1 MQNLK
6 ETHTARYWLNYKKE
20 NKMAT
25 YTKLTNDEKA
35 AIVDAEVRNLE
46 YQMYALEVQLIAENA
61 KTEPDAERSSAL
73 TALIAEKQ
81 TQIAAL

>member
-1 MQNLK
+1 
-6 ETHTARYWLNYKKE
+6 
-20 NKMAT
+20 MAT
-25 YTKLTNDEKA
+25 YTKLTNDEKT
-35 AIVDAEVRNLE
+35 AIVDAEIRNLE

-61 KTEPDAERSSAL
+61 KTTPDAERSSAL

>member
-1 MQNLK
+1 
-6 ETHTARYWLNYKKE
+6 
-20 NKMAT
+20 MAT

-35 AIVDAEVRNLE
+35 AIVDAEIRNLE

-61 KTEPDAERSSAL
+61 KIEPDAQRSTAL
-73 TALIAEKQ
+73 TALISEKQ

>member
-1 MQNLK
+1 
-6 ETHTARYWLNYKKE
+6 
-20 NKMAT
+20 MAT

-35 AIVDAEVRNLE
+35 AIVDAEIRNLE

-61 KTEPDAERSSAL
+61 KTEPDAQRSSAL
-73 TALIAEKQ
+73 NSLIAEKQ

>member
-1 MQNLK
+1 
-6 ETHTARYWLNYKKE
+6 
-20 NKMAT
+20 MAT

-46 YQMYALEVQLIAENA
+46 YQMYSLEVQLIAENA
-61 KTEPDAERSSAL
+61 KAEPNADSVSKIES
-73 TALIAEKQ
+73 LIAEKQ